1 MVLSW
6 TKTLI
11 HWHSCPADTQLSRQ
25 SIRREAPHG
34 LGARSPTGLTLR
46 TGLWYRLV
54 TMSMR
59 PYTRALVIM
68 PAWNEA
74 ESVGNTVRE
83 VLALQDSYDVLV
95 VNDGSTDQTSD
106 VATAAGAVVLEL
118 PFNLG
123 VGGAMRAG
131 FKYAKRNNYDAVIQV
146 DADGQHHPKEI
157 SRVLAGLGEADISI
171 GARFADR
178 GSYKVSGPR
187 RWAMVLLAK
196 VISGLAHTRL
206 TDVTSGFKAANARGI
221 DQFIDHYPAEYLG
234 DTIDSL
240 VVAIRS
246 GCRITQVP
254 VEMRPRQGGTPSH
267 NPIKSAI
274 YLGRSVFALLFAL
287 TRRPS
292 AQRYDQSP
300 TVKA

>member
-1 MVLSW
+1 
-6 TKTLI
+6 
-11 HWHSCPADTQLSRQ
+11 
-25 SIRREAPHG
+25 
-34 LGARSPTGLTLR
+34 
-46 TGLWYRLV
+46 
-54 TMSMR
+54 MSVP

-83 VLALQDSYDVLV
+83 VLALPETYDVLV
-95 VNDGSTDQTSD
+95 VNDGSQDN
-106 VATAAGAVVLEL
+106 TAAVAADAGATVLDL

-131 FKYAKRNNYDAVIQV
+131 FKYAKRNGYDAVIQV

-157 SRVLAGLGEADISI
+157 SRVLAALSEADIAI
-171 GARFADR
+171 GARFAER
-178 GSYKVSGPR
+178 GTYKVSGPR

-206 TDVTSGFKAANARGI
+206 TDVTSGFKAANRRGI

-246 GCRITQVP
+246 GCVITQVP
-254 VEMRPRQGGTPSH
+254 VEMRARQGGTPSH
-267 NPIKSAI
+267 NPVKSAI

-287 TRRPS
+287 MRRRSQIAEPS
-292 AQRYDQSP
+292 PQLERA
-300 TVKA
+300 

>member
-1 MVLSW
+1 M
-6 TKTLI
+6 
-11 HWHSCPADTQLSRQ
+11 
-25 SIRREAPHG
+25 SIP
-34 LGARSPTGLTLR
+34 
-46 TGLWYRLV
+46 
-54 TMSMR
+54 

-83 VLALQDSYDVLV
+83 VLALRETYDVLV
-95 VNDGSTDQTSD
+95 VNDGSQDSTAA
-106 VATAAGAVVLEL
+106 VAREAGAVVLDL

-131 FKYAKRNNYDAVIQV
+131 FKYAKRNGYDAVIQV
-146 DADGQHHPKEI
+146 DADGQHDPKEI
-157 SRVLAGLGEADISI
+157 SRVLAALAEADIAI
-171 GARFADR
+171 CARFADR
-178 GSYKVSGPR
+178 GTYKVTGPR

-196 VISGLAHTRL
+196 VISALAHTRL
-206 TDVTSGFKAANARGI
+206 TDVTSGFKAANRRGI

-246 GCRITQVP
+246 GCAITQVP
-254 VEMRPRQGGTPSH
+254 VEMRARQGGTPSH
-267 NPIKSAI
+267 NPLKSAI

-287 TRRPS
+287 TRRRSQIQTTSPQLES
-292 AQRYDQSP
+292 A
-300 TVKA
+300 

>member
-1 MVLSW
+1 
-6 TKTLI
+6 
-11 HWHSCPADTQLSRQ
+11 
-25 SIRREAPHG
+25 
-34 LGARSPTGLTLR
+34 
-46 TGLWYRLV
+46 
-54 TMSMR
+54 
-59 PYTRALVIM
+59 M

-83 VLALQDSYDVLV
+83 VLALSETYDVLV
-95 VNDGSTDQTSD
+95 VNDGSQDDTAA
-106 VATAAGAVVLEL
+106 VAAEAGAVVLDL

-131 FKYAKRNNYDAVIQV
+131 FKYAKRNGYDAVIQV
-146 DADGQHHPKEI
+146 DADGQHDPKEI
-157 SRVLAGLGEADISI
+157 SRVLAALVKADIVI

-178 GSYKVSGPR
+178 GTYKVTGPR

-206 TDVTSGFKAANARGI
+206 TDVTSGFKAANRRGI

-246 GCRITQVP
+246 GCVITQVP
-254 VEMRPRQGGTPSH
+254 VEMRARQGGTPSH
-267 NPIKSAI
+267 NPVKAAI

-287 TRRPS
+287 TRRRS
-292 AQRYDQSP
+292 QIQTTSP
-300 TVKA
+300 QLELERA